1 MRAILITVRY
11 PERRAIDAQDHQTAP
26 TVDVK
31 LLATMTSHKGIEQV
45 FEWGDPQSIA
55 GLYQARRTDGRL
67 PDVIRK
73 DQMQMVADRL
83 NGPVAQERHAK
94 HQPHGAVRREFAA
107 ANRSGPCRFEGLRH
121 QRSVEAI
128 GEGVEVVEWL
138 IAGRGEQCGAKIHP
152 SS

>member
-11 PERRAIDAQDHQTAP
+11 PDRRAEGAQDRQTAP

-45 FEWGDPQSIA
+45 FQWGDPQSIA

-73 DQMQMVADRL
+73 DQMQMVTDRL

-94 HQPHGAVRREFAA
+94 HQPHGAFRWEFAA
-107 ANRSGPCRFEGLRH
+107 TNRSGPRRFEGMRH
-121 QRSVEAI
+121 QRSVEAV
-128 GEGVEVVEWL
+128 GERVEVVEWL
-138 IAGRGEQCGAKIHP
+138 IAGRGEQCGANIHP
-152 SS
+152 LS